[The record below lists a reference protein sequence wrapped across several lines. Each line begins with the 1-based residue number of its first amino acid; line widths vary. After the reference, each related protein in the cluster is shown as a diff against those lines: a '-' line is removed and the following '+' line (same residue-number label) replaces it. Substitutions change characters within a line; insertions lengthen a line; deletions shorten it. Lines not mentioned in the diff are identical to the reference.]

1 MSQGNWVATFR
12 GNIVSSTSRDEMS
25 RKLEKGTL
33 TDEPK
38 GKSPLKNLEVDD
50 NYKIFLKEAEF

>member
-1 MSQGNWVATFR
+1 
-12 GNIVSSTSRDEMS
+12 VSSTSRDEMS